1 MERYTQKNDR
11 SITVDPERME
21 EALARL
27 AAFED
32 MAQGLERDQE
42 NIARTL
48 EELRSWG
55 KDRTVQ
61 FKELLARKL
70 VNNNMKLLLE
80 RYGIK
85 L

>member
-1 MERYTQKNDR
+1 MERFTTRKDGVIQV
-11 SITVDPERME
+11 SPEQME
-21 EALARL
+21 AALARL

-32 MAQGLERDQE
+32 MAEDLQREQVT
-42 NIARTL
+42 IAQTL
-48 EELRSWG
+48 EDLRSRG

>member
-21 EALARL
+21 GALARL

-32 MAQGLERDQE
+32 MAEGLEQDQE

-48 EELRSWG
+48 EELRSRG

>member
-1 MERYTQKNDR
+1 MERYTNKKDR
-11 SITVDPERME
+11 AVTVDQERME

-48 EELRSWG
+48 EELRSRG

>member
-32 MAQGLERDQE
+32 MAEDLQREQVT
-42 NIARTL
+42 IAQTL
-48 EELRSWG
+48 EDLRSWG

>member
-21 EALARL
+21 GVLARL

-32 MAQGLERDQE
+32 MAEGLEQDQE

-48 EELRSWG
+48 EELRSRG

>member
-1 MERYTQKNDR
+1 MERYTKKNDC

-32 MAQGLERDQE
+32 MAEDLQREQVT
-42 NIARTL
+42 IAQTL
-48 EELRSWG
+48 EDLRSRG